1 MTKYIL
7 RRLLQAVPTFFGITL
22 LAYILMTAAPGGPL
36 GVLYFSNPKMSNS
49 QKEKLALQLG
59 VHDPVYV
66 QYLRWLIG
74 DDWMRWD
81 SDGDGVADHAVLSEL
96 DANADG
102 IPEPPGER
110 RGVLRGDFG
119 TSFFSKRPVLDVL
132 SERVMPTLELGIAS
146 LTVGLLIGIP
156 LGILAAVRKGSL
168 FDNSTRILAVV
179 FDAIP
184 GFWLALML
192 LIIFAATLQILP
204 LGGRCK
210 TTLDDTCPP
219 IYERLEYLILPVF
232 VLATGPI
239 AGYSRFIRASMLD
252 VIGQDYIRTARA
264 KGLSERMVW
273 FKHGARNALMPIAT
287 FLGPSLTGLLGG
299 AVITE
304 TIFSYPGLGR
314 ALTSAATQRDYPVV
328 MAATIYAAVATILG
342 YLISDIL
349 YALIDPRVRFD

>member
-1 MTKYIL
+1 MKYIL

-36 GVLYFSNPKMSNS
+36 GVLYFSNPKMNDS

-59 VHDPVYV
+59 VNDPWYV

-81 SDGDGVADHAVLSEL
+81 SDGDGVADRSVLIAL
-96 DANADG
+96 DTNDDG
-102 IPEPPGER
+102 EPEPPGER

-119 TSFFSKRPVLDVL
+119 TSFFSRRPVLDVL

-146 LTVGLLIGIP
+146 LTVGLMVGIP
-156 LGILAAVRKGSL
+156 LGIIAAVRKNSI
-168 FDNSTRILAVV
+168 FDNSTRILAVI

-184 GFWLALML
+184 GFWLALL
-192 LIIFAATLQILP
+192 LLLFFASSLKILP

-210 TTLDDTCPP
+210 TTLDDSCPP
-219 IYERLEYLILPVF
+219 IFQRLEYMILPVF

-239 AGYSRFIRASMLD
+239 AGYSRFTRASMLD
-252 VIGQDYIRTARA
+252 VISQDYIRTARA
-264 KGLSERMVW
+264 KGLSERLIW

-314 ALTSAATQRDYPVV
+314 ALTQAATQRDYPVV
-328 MAATIYAAVATILG
+328 MAATIYAAIATIIG
-342 YLISDIL
+342 YLLSDIF